1 VKSLWASGR
10 ISANATVF
18 VINWDDLQLNVPNPA
33 VPTQFYITNIG
44 GAVSRGV
51 ELEASGRAAPGI
63 DLFGSLGYTHAR
75 FSEGSSSGGVDV
87 SGNEIPNTPT
97 YTTSLG
103 AQYSR
108 DIGVATLQGRA
119 DVVFYGSF
127 QYDDANTLGQDAYS
141 LMNLRVAALGRRLT
155 GELFVRNA
163 FDTKYITF
171 AFAYGSFAPSGFV
184 GEMGVPRTIG
194 LSVGVRF

>member
-1 VKSLWASGR
+1 MNGR
-10 ISANATVF
+10 IVANAAVF
-18 VINWDDLQLNVPNPA
+18 AINWDDLQLNVPNPA
-33 VPTQFYITNIG
+33 VPAQFYITNVG

-51 ELEASGRAAPGI
+51 ELEVSGRAAPGI
-63 DLFGSLGYTHAR
+63 DLFGSMGYTHAR
-75 FSEGSSSGGVDV
+75 FSDGSSSSGVDV

-141 LMNLRVAALGRRLT
+141 LVNLRFAATSRRLT
-155 GELFVRNA
+155 GEFFMRNA
-163 FDTKYITF
+163 LNTEYIPF
-171 AFAYGSFAPSGFV
+171 AFAYGSFAPSGFM
-184 GEMGVPRTIG
+184 GEMGAPRTVGI
-194 LSVGVRF
+194 SVGVRF